1 MSSREY
7 IFESETNDVKSR
19 TGVYIRS
26 NINYERRRDL
36 EGSNNGIIII
46 DFQTHKQYRLVN
58 LYRVFNPQNGRTQ
71 IENFQAQLDII
82 QNAMSND
89 SNKNVL
95 ITGDFNLDDSKR
107 YSLNYHNHNL
117 FSKLHEKFDPL
128 GLVQLVNFPTWERR
142 VDNVIKNSI
151 LDHLYVKDCMLIS
164 NISPVSTEIGD
175 HLLVTF
181 SLFGPPINPK
191 TSLKHSWINYSKEA
205 LLAELSG
212 VNFNLGEGSV
222 QSLWNCFENL
232 LIPIV

>member
-1 MSSREY
+1 MLDILRREKIDICCLQETEIASDFPVVALSSRDY

-46 DFQTHKQYRLVN
+46 DFHSHKQYRLVN

-142 VDNVIKNSI
+142 VDNVIKKLN
-151 LDHLYVKDCMLIS
+151 
-164 NISPVSTEIGD
+164 T
-175 HLLVTF
+175 
-181 SLFGPPINPK
+181 GP
-191 TSLKHSWINYSKEA
+191 
-205 LLAELSG
+205 
-212 VNFNLGEGSV
+212 SV
-222 QSLWNCFENL
+222 C
-232 LIPIV
+232 